1 MAGVTK
7 KTANKQDVQEKK
19 PELEPGVD
27 QRVGSEAG
35 EVIAAGDGSD
45 DGADGVAGDGSA
57 ADADGD
63 AGDGSAAGVDGYAG
77 DGSATGADA
86 SAGMISSE
94 SWYTVQ
100 LIRSPVVQRIRA
112 GFTFTSTPQPLDFAT
127 LTDEQREKI
136 VTDPYLRIKPHTPA
150 GE

>member
-1 MAGVTK
+1 
-7 KTANKQDVQEKK
+7 
-19 PELEPGVD
+19 
-27 QRVGSEAG
+27 
-35 EVIAAGDGSD
+35 
-45 DGADGVAGDGSA
+45 
-57 ADADGD
+57 
-63 AGDGSAAGVDGYAG
+63 
-77 DGSATGADA
+77 
-86 SAGMISSE
+86 MISSE

-150 GE
+150 EE